1 MSFYLGQL
9 GQARRGAALSVVLSL
24 GMSVGIA
31 ACGGSAAP
39 VQAPSQ
45 ADPPLDDEP
54 SSGGGAAA
62 PASNAKVKEGMDAI
76 QAQDFNKAK
85 AVLEEAVKE
94 SPKDPQAAFY
104 LGVAIEG
111 TGDPK
116 AAAEQYRRALTLDP
130 KLTEASTNLS
140 GVLLD
145 ADDTAGALAAADAG
159 LKVAPKSPS
168 LLRNRAVALDAAGSK
183 GALAAFKA
191 AVAASPNEQEIHYL
205 YAEALARSGDEKA
218 AIAEATPLA
227 SSDDV
232 GVLASVGRLL
242 GKLKSFDGCVTAL
255 DKAVAKKGAPE
266 LIVQR
271 GLCKHG
277 KKDDKGASA
286 DFVAAIGADPKFAPA
301 HYYLGQQKRAE
312 GDKKG
317 AKAELQKAADLDAT
331 GGIGGA
337 AKKALA
343 ELK

>member
-1 MSFYLGQL
+1 MRISVYRS
-9 GQARRGAALSVVLSL
+9 ARLGAALSAVMTL
-24 GMSVGIA
+24 GLAG
-31 ACGGSAAP
+31 CGGPSSPA
-39 VQAPSQ
+39 QAPSA

-54 SSGGGAAA
+54 SGGSAAAA

-76 QAQDFNKAK
+76 QAQDFVKAK
-85 AVLEEAVKE
+85 AILEEAVKS

-111 TGDPK
+111 TGDGK
-116 AAAEQYRRALTLDP
+116 AAADQYRSALALDP

-145 ADDTAGALAAADAG
+145 NQDAAGALAAADAG

-168 LLRNRAVALDAAGSK
+168 LLRNRAVALDATGSK
-183 GALAAFKA
+183 DAVAAFKA
-191 AVAASPNEQEIHYL
+191 AVAASPDDKEVHYL

-218 AIAEATPLA
+218 AIAEATPLVA
-227 SSDDV
+227 SDDV
-232 GVLASVGRLL
+232 GVLASTGRLL
-242 GKLKSFDGCVTAL
+242 GKLKAFDGCIAVL
-255 DKAVAKKGAPE
+255 DKAVAKQSVAE
-266 LIVQR
+266 LIVER

-286 DFVAAIGADPKFAPA
+286 DFVAAVAADPKFAPA
-301 HYYLGQQKRAE
+301 RYYLGQQKRAE

-317 AKAELQKAADLDAT
+317 AKAELQKAVDLD
-331 GGIGGA
+331 GSGKIGGA

-343 ELK
+343 EIK

>member
-1 MSFYLGQL
+1 MSRDRRSMRFGATLGL
-9 GQARRGAALSVVLSL
+9 VISL
-24 GMSVGIA
+24 GTVG
-31 ACGGSAAP
+31 CGGPPEPA
-39 VQAPSQ
+39 QAPASP
-45 ADPPLDDEP
+45 DPPLDDD
-54 SSGGGAAA
+54 SSATSPASAA

-76 QAQDFNKAK
+76 QAQDFAKAK

-94 SPKDPQAAFY
+94 SPKDVQAVFY

-116 AAAEQYRRALTLDP
+116 AAAEQYRHALALDP

-145 ADDTAGALAAADAG
+145 TEDVAGALAAADAG
-159 LKVAPKSPS
+159 LKVAPKSPA
-168 LLRNRAVALDAAGSK
+168 LLRNRAVALDATGSK
-183 GALAAFKA
+183 DAVAAFKA
-191 AVAASPNEQEIHYL
+191 AVGASPNDKEVKYL
-205 YAEALARSGDEKA
+205 YAEALARSGDEKGA
-218 AIAEATPLA
+218 VAEATPLIE
-227 SSDDV
+227 SDDV

-242 GKLKSFDGCVTAL
+242 GKLKAFDGCVAAL
-255 DKAVAKKGAPE
+255 DKAIAKKGVAE

-271 GLCKHG
+271 GICKHG
-277 KKDDKGASA
+277 KKDDKAASA
-286 DFVAAIGADPKFAPA
+286 DFAAAIAQDPKFAPA

-317 AKAELQKAADLDAT
+317 AKTELQKAAELDPS
-331 GGIGGA
+331 GGVGAA

>member
-1 MSFYLGQL
+1 MSSYLGQ
-9 GQARRGAALSVVLSL
+9 GWKAYGGVALSVALSL
-24 GMSVGIA
+24 GAGVV
-31 ACGGSAAP
+31 ACGGAAAP
-39 VQAPSQ
+39 AQAPSQ

-76 QAQDFNKAK
+76 QAQDFAKAK

-104 LGVAIEG
+104 LGVAVEG

-116 AAAEQYRRALTLDP
+116 AAAEHYRRALSLDP

-145 ADDTAGALAAADAG
+145 ADDAPGALAAADAG
-159 LKVAPKSPS
+159 LKVAPKSPP
-168 LLRNRAVALDAAGSK
+168 LLRNRAVALDATGSK
-183 GALAAFKA
+183 DAVAAFKA

-205 YAEALARSGDEKA
+205 YAEALARSGDEKTA
-218 AIAEATPLA
+218 VAEATPLT
-227 SSDDV
+227 SSEDV
-232 GVLASVGRLL
+232 GVLASAGRLL
-242 GKLKSFDGCVTAL
+242 GKLKAFDGCVAAL
-255 DKAVAKKGAPE
+255 DKAVAKKAVPE

-286 DFVAAIGADPKFAPA
+286 DFVAALAADPKFAPA

-317 AKAELQKAADLDAT
+317 AKAELQKAADLDAS
-331 GGIGGA
+331 GGIGTA